1 MLEKLLLLSQPL
13 SRLLLLSRR
22 SSRFRPPWSDWLLE
36 LLTLPLTD
44 VSLEFARRRRP
55 GGSGGGL
62 SWQLGDVVR
71 LLSVEKHRYLS
82 GGGGGGGGGGIS
94 TVVLVPVSVD
104 WARARVGER
113 FIVLVVVMTAASVL
127 MVLRG
132 GGILDTSVVD
142 EVLVIDVDEDET
154 LLAHETK
161 LLVLA
166 SS

>member
-1 MLEKLLLLSQPL
+1 
-13 SRLLLLSRR
+13 
-22 SSRFRPPWSDWLLE
+22 
-36 LLTLPLTD
+36 
-44 VSLEFARRRRP
+44 
-55 GGSGGGL
+55 
-62 SWQLGDVVR
+62 VVR

-82 GGGGGGGGGGIS
+82 GGGGGGGGIS

-104 WARARVGER
+104 WARARAGER
-113 FIVLVVVMTAASVL
+113 FIVLVVAAASLL

-132 GGILDTSVVD
+132 GGILDTSVVE